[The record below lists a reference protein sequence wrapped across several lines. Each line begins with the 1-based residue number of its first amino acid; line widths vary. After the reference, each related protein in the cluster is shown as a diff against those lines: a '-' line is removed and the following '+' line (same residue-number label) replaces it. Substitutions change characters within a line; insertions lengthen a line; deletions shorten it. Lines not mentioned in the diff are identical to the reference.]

1 MAGVGD
7 LDLCQVVER
16 WVVDRGIKMFGR
28 STTSTIRPYY
38 KSSTPPRASID
49 AFGHG

>member
-7 LDLCQVVER
+7 LDFCQVVDR

-28 STTSTIRPYY
+28 CGAFIPIQSYEVFP
-38 KSSTPPRASID
+38 SSL
-49 AFGHG
+49 

>member
-28 STTSTIRPYY
+28 SRI
-38 KSSTPPRASID
+38 
-49 AFGHG
+49 